1 MTTEVTTNPTA
12 NQETTKQQLDKNN
25 NDNIINDNQ
34 LDVITKIDPGKYPLE
49 NSWSFWFF
57 KNDKNKLWK
66 DNLVY
71 ITSVEFV
78 EDFWA
83 YVVNLPYL
91 IVFKIII

>member
-1 MTTEVTTNPTA
+1 MTSEVTSNTP
-12 NQETTKQQLDKNN
+12 QESKQHQQLDK

-34 LDVITKIDPGKYPLE
+34 LEPKIDPTKYPLE

-57 KNDKNKLWK
+57 KNDKNKEWK

-83 YVVNLPYL
+83 YVCS
-91 IVFKIII
+91 F

>member
-1 MTTEVTTNPTA
+1 MTTEISTNTTSHKQDP
-12 NQETTKQQLDKNN
+12 KQQLDKNN

-34 LDVITKIDPGKYPLE
+34 LDIKIDPGKYPLE

-57 KNDKNKLWK
+57 RNDKAKAWK

-71 ITSVEFV
+71 ITSAEFV

-83 YVVNLPYL
+83 YAN
-91 IVFKIII
+91 

>member
-1 MTTEVTTNPTA
+1 MTTEVTINPT

-25 NDNIINDNQ
+25 NDNIINDSQ
-34 LDVITKIDPGKYPLE
+34 LDVHMTKIDPGKYPLE

-66 DNLVY
+66 DNLVL

-83 YVVNLPYL
+83 YV
-91 IVFKIII
+91 F